1 MVFIWSITNNDMEA
15 IDAQKALDSLP
26 VSVGHKATARG
37 YGLVR
42 SAKASACAVVEHNQ
56 DDDELVASASG
67 ED

>member
-1 MVFIWSITNNDMEA
+1 MHRNRPHDALTSQVGDYRLLNDMA
-15 IDAQKALDSLP
+15 PLSWN
-26 VSVGHKATARG
+26 G